1 MDSPMLKNHKNHK
14 REKTAL
20 VVRMKAVAFPFG
32 SFGTTAAQQEQFL
45 MLGIGIAV
53 AITLMWLWAVLKKRR
68 AHQAERKQYVNTM
81 LDMMRALMARSARLD
96 VFPSD
101 RQKNS
106 MDIMFSGV
114 CSGCDEEL
122 MRLDVGLKP
131 GMTEWL
137 HPAVDVFFQ
146 STEKGQVVFYSFRAE
161 VREAVVNGP
170 RLLMALPLPVKLNR
184 EQKRDF
190 FRITPLSSVVR
201 AMALWPVDAEQ
212 AWLGEISGRSL
223 GKPVYGFRPGKM
235 SQVILEDISAGGV
248 RLGFESS
255 HHRSLGHKHTV
266 GDNFILLTVLT
277 DASGEGSQQ
286 YWFNCLCVHTE
297 QSVGR
302 TEPVVGLQ
310 FQAWCVTER
319 LTDALVWESMGDGG
333 DVPPLSVWLTRYV
346 RDRKAEKRAEKSVEK
361 GGDS

>member
-1 MDSPMLKNHKNHK
+1 
-14 REKTAL
+14 
-20 VVRMKAVAFPFG
+20 
-32 SFGTTAAQQEQFL
+32 
-45 MLGIGIAV
+45 MLGIGILAV
-53 AITLMWLWAVLKKRR
+53 IMLMWVWVTLRKRR
-68 AHQAERKQYVNTM
+68 THQAERKHYVNTM
-81 LDMMRALMARSARLD
+81 LDMMQALMAQRARMD

-106 MDIMFSGV
+106 MDIMFSGF
-114 CSGCDEEL
+114 CSGCDEDL
-122 MRLDVGLKP
+122 MRLDLGLKP
-131 GMTEWL
+131 GMTEWR

-146 STEKGQVVFYSFRAE
+146 CMEKGQVVFYSFRAE

-170 RLLMALPLPVKLNR
+170 RVLLTLPLPVKLNR

-190 FRITPLSSVVR
+190 FRITPLSSVVP

-223 GKPVYGFRPGKM
+223 GKPVYGFRPGKL

-255 HHRSLGHKHTV
+255 YHRSLGHKHKV
-266 GDNFILLTVLT
+266 GASFILLLVLT
-277 DASGEGSQQ
+277 DTSGEGSQQ

-319 LTDALVWESMGDGG
+319 LTDALVWEPLGDSG
-333 DVPPLSVWLTRYV
+333 DVTPLNVWLTRYV
-346 RDRKAEKRAEKSVEK
+346 RDRKAERRGEKIVEK
-361 GGDS
+361 GADS